1 MLITKMRDQSGE
13 PVNSIEFM
21 TPHLIVYN
29 TERLEDGTII
39 DGRFGLVSM
48 MDYYNEAIEAG
59 FEGVIIKDP
68 NLSYEFGKRSKGWE
82 KYKPALVDIDVIIT
96 GATLGSGKRT
106 GKGKTSAKATRGYP
120 AAGASRFQKSGGAKY
135 KAPVKKPSKPKPAP
149 GKGGR

>member
-48 MDYYNEAIEAG
+48 MDYYNEAGDMLQFEQVEVEEGCLNFKGNAIEI
-59 FEGVIIKDP
+59 ETDP
-68 NLSYEFGKRSKGWE
+68 EDTEETLKQLISKIPIVNNE
-82 KYKPALVDIDVIIT
+82 ELN
-96 GATLGSGKRT
+96 
-106 GKGKTSAKATRGYP
+106 
-120 AAGASRFQKSGGAKY
+120 
-135 KAPVKKPSKPKPAP
+135 
-149 GKGGR
+149 